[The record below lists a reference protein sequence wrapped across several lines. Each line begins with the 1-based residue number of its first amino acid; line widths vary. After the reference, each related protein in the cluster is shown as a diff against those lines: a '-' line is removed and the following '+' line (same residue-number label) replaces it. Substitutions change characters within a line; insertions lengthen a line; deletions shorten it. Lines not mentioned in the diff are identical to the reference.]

1 MASVETS
8 ETQMR
13 GDKGT
18 NVRSGRDQIGWCEGR
33 WARGGRGARSEGT
46 GTGARA
52 KAHAH
57 LDWFFGAVLG
67 CVPRLPAAA
76 MTPRRTTRAL
86 VARLGANCA
95 VRDTGIAAVADM
107 AAMVVEGP
115 VDGLKAISCKY
126 LSCFVRSVG
135 FQGHR
140 RKRADRA
147 RGYVARRAR
156 SLRRD
161 REGVGVSLTAQ
172 RRRVAAVRRRHRMT
186 RRSGKGGEKTL
197 GDQPV

>member
-1 MASVETS
+1 
-8 ETQMR
+8 
-13 GDKGT
+13 
-18 NVRSGRDQIGWCEGR
+18 
-33 WARGGRGARSEGT
+33 
-46 GTGARA
+46 
-52 KAHAH
+52 
-57 LDWFFGAVLG
+57 LG

-156 SLRRD
+156 
-161 REGVGVSLTAQ
+161 
-172 RRRVAAVRRRHRMT
+172 
-186 RRSGKGGEKTL
+186 
-197 GDQPV
+197 

>member
-1 MASVETS
+1 
-8 ETQMR
+8 MR
-13 GDKGT
+13 ILIGFWGGVGLRTALAGGGD
-18 NVRSGRDQIGWCEGR
+18 D
-33 WARGGRGARSEGT
+33 
-46 GTGARA
+46 
-52 KAHAH
+52 
-57 LDWFFGAVLG
+57 
-67 CVPRLPAAA
+67 AAA
-76 MTPRRTTRAL
+76 DD
-86 VARLGANCA
+86 ARLGGALRGELRRA
-95 VRDTGIAAVADM
+95 DTGIAAVADM

-135 FQGHR
+135 FRGQR

-161 REGVGVSLTAQ
+161 REGVGESLTAQ
-172 RRRVAAVRRRHRMT
+172 RRRVATVRRRHRMIA